1 MTSNFNGITKPTPLK
16 NINIPPPFPT
26 NTLPEVLKSYTD
38 FIAETAQVSP
48 DMPAAA
54 ILAALSV
61 CLQGKAK
68 IRFSPYWSEELNLY
82 VLITAPPG
90 ERKSAVFGSI
100 TEPIHSFTAE
110 YNERHLID
118 FQTYRNTKKLLE
130 TKLSKAIEKGSDI
143 QEIRDIQ
150 EELNSLEPKKELKL
164 ITTDVTAEALAS
176 IMLDNNGNMGIL
188 SPEGGVFDVI
198 SGMYSGKVTNLNI
211 FLSGYDGEPVK
222 IDRKS
227 GSVTLA
233 HPLLTFGIC
242 AQPQVLNNVITNPN
256 FTGKGLSQRF
266 LFCQPESMIGRRK
279 LVQSYNGNGAE
290 IVENY
295 RRLIYRLLNMQHSDN
310 CFIELTCSAA
320 DLLESYADK
329 IEMQMSDNGSLAE
342 YREFFGKLTGKTLR
356 IAGLLHLCEHDT
368 DECVSGKTMSGAIAI
383 SEYFGKQY
391 LKMMCA
397 DNYDDTPQ
405 YVIDKITAK
414 AKRDGI
420 NIISLRDIK
429 RTVRKLS
436 EEQVTDALEIL
447 CDKNFLF
454 RIPPPRDGSRKKES
468 YEINPY
474 LLNNE
479 RK

>member
-100 TEPIHSFTAE
+100 TKPIHSFTAE

-118 FQTYRNTKKLLE
+118 FQTYRNTKKLFE

-414 AKRDGI
+414 AKREEI

-436 EEQVTDALEIL
+436 EEQVTDALDIL
-447 CDKNFLF
+447 TDKKYLF

>member
-1 MTSNFNGITKPTPLK
+1 M
-16 NINIPPPFPT
+16 
-26 NTLPEVLKSYTD
+26 
-38 FIAETAQVSP
+38 
-48 DMPAAA
+48 
-54 ILAALSV
+54 
-61 CLQGKAK
+61 
-68 IRFSPYWSEELNLY
+68 
-82 VLITAPPG
+82 
-90 ERKSAVFGSI
+90 FGSV

-130 TKLSKAIEKGSDI
+130 TKLSKAIEKGSVI

-198 SGMYSGKVTNLNI
+198 SGMYSVKVTNLNI

-227 GSVTLA
+227 GSVTRA
-233 HPLLTFGIC
+233 HPLLTFEIC

-256 FTGKGLSQRF
+256 FTGKGFSHRF
-266 LFCQPESMIGRRK
+266 LFCQPESLIGRRK
-279 LVQSYNGNGAE
+279 LIQSYNGNGAA

-295 RRLIYRLLNMQHSDN
+295 RRLIYRLLNMQHNEN
-310 CFIELTCSAA
+310 CFIKLTCSAA

-356 IAGLLHLCEHDT
+356 IAELLHLCEHST
-368 DECVSGKTMSGAIAI
+368 NECVSVKTMSGAIEI

-405 YVIDKITAK
+405 YVIEKIIAK
-414 AKRDGI
+414 AKRDEVT
-420 NIISLRDIK
+420 IISLRNIK
-429 RTVRKLS
+429 RAVRKLP

-447 CDKNFLF
+447 CDKKYLF
-454 RIPPPRDGSRKKES
+454 RISPPHDGSRKKES

-479 RK
+479 RNLYFGFPAVL